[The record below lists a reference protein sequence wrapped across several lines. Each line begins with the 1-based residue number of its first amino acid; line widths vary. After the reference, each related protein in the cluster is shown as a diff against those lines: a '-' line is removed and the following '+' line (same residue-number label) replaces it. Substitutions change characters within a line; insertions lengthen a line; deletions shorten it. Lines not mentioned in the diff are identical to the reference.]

1 MDEERRDTPGGE
13 WGESILP
20 ALLSASPRDTVE
32 DLVDT

>member
-1 MDEERRDTPGGE
+1 MDAERRDTPGGK

-32 DLVDT
+32 DFVDS